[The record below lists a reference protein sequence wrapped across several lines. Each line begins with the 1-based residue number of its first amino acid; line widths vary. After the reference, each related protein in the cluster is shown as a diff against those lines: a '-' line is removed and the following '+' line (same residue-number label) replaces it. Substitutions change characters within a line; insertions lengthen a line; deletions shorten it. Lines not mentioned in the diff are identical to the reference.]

1 VVTNDIDLPPFG
13 ADFDHFGKN
22 GQGSQE
28 QTMISDSHPSA
39 IDLSAGPIDYID
51 TGGNGPTVVL
61 IHGVLMNQTVWRDVI
76 TELAPAFRCLAPTL
90 PLGAHRQ
97 PMRPRADLSIDGIA
111 LLVAEFL
118 ERLDLHD
125 VTLIMNDWG
134 GPQLLVDHDRTE
146 CISRL
151 VLVACE
157 AFDNFPPGTPGRR
170 LAKFAATPGGF
181 GLQSLILR
189 SAAARRSVAAV
200 LAKHPVPDGMLRDWF
215 APFIHDQRV
224 RQDLRSYCL
233 SVPLDSGRN
242 WSAGLVSFDKPA
254 LVVWAPED
262 QIMPPEHGRRLAD
275 LLPDGRLVEI
285 TDSYTVVPLDQPKQL
300 ADAIRAF
307 VTRTADRADER

>member
-1 VVTNDIDLPPFG
+1 M
-13 ADFDHFGKN
+13 
-22 GQGSQE
+22 E
-28 QTMISDSHPSA
+28 QMMISDSPPSTV
-39 IDLSAGPIDYID
+39 DLSAGPIDYID
-51 TGGNGPTVVL
+51 TGGDGPTVVL
-61 IHGVLMNQTVWRDVI
+61 LHGVLMNHTVWRDVI
-76 TELAPAFRCLAPTL
+76 TELAPAFRCIAPTL

-97 PMRPRADLSIDGIA
+97 PMRPLADLSIDGIA

-146 CISRL
+146 RIGRL

-170 LAKFAATPGGF
+170 LAKLAATPGGF
-181 GLQSLILR
+181 GLQSLLLR
-189 SAAARRSVAAV
+189 SSAVRRSVAATLV
-200 LAKHPVPDGMLRDWF
+200 KHPVADQMLRDWF
-215 APFIHDQRV
+215 GPFIRDQQV

-242 WSAGLVSFDKPA
+242 WSAGLASFHKPA

-262 QIMPPEHGRRLAD
+262 QMMPREHGRRLAD
-275 LLPDGRLVEI
+275 LLPKGQLVEI
-285 TDSYTVVPLDQPKQL
+285 EDSYTVIPLDQPKQL
-300 ADAIRAF
+300 ADAVRAF
-307 VTRTADRADER
+307 IISAADQPR